1 MATAGGCLASQY
13 IAAWIIGRRL
23 EAEAIDD
30 MMRAAAP
37 IGEKDVYMARAVATV
52 RPFLQG
58 QDARR
63 AA

>member
-23 EAEAIDD
+23 EAEAIDGVI
-30 MMRAAAP
+30 RAAAAV
-37 IGEKDVYMARAVATV
+37 GEKDVYMARAVATV
-52 RPFLQG
+52 SPFLRS